1 MHYVRP
7 LDWREGGG
15 KKRKIKLL
23 WQGRRE
29 LTAPEKRWRFP
40 WFRRQIQKKKYSANN
55 ARSLYDVFGKSK
67 VPDKEMSPN
76 FFFVFP
82 ISYFFYFFYFYEH
95 MVSRFFAHGSR
106 CVIHPARADFPHF
119 VPCIHT
125 TCYIPKGKKKK
136 KGGK

>member
-1 MHYVRP
+1 MEV
-7 LDWREGGG
+7 
-15 KKRKIKLL
+15 
-23 WQGRRE
+23 
-29 LTAPEKRWRFP
+29 P
-40 WFRRQIQKKKYSANN
+40 WFRQIFFFSANN
-55 ARSLYDVFGKSK
+55 ARSLYDVFGKQGTGQRD
-67 VPDKEMSPN
+67 VPE

-136 KGGK
+136 KGGE